1 MFTRV
6 RDWLQRWRITH
17 TGVGAVAQGPAA
29 MATGARGVSVRG
41 SVAHSIVVTGDHAI
55 VHTSPAARDTSA
67 LLTAYGQ
74 MLVAQC
80 QHLPLRGVDIQH
92 SDPQA
97 SQRRL
102 ELAQV
107 YIALQTTA
115 QKPRADAMDSQ
126 VGQHQAERLREEERA
141 PLSALEAVSAHPQVV
156 LLGDPGSGKS
166 TFLNHLALR
175 LATPLAQGQGA
186 PSPALP
192 GWPVAQAPWVPI
204 MIVLRDL
211 ARWLVHTG
219 VQQPTV
225 SHLWDFLVTR
235 LAAEKLEGVAD
246 ILAQALNDGQAV
258 LLLDGLDEIPTR
270 EERLLVREAVLAGAR
285 RYYRSRVIITC
296 RTLAYQDAAGRLP
309 DLPDFTLAPF
319 TAQHIDAFIAAWYAE
334 LRRVQILT
342 ADEAS
347 GLAQRLQQAV
357 RRPDLWRL
365 APNPLL
371 LTVMALVHTHRNRLP
386 EARALLYEETVHFL
400 LWHWEELKVGRDGPA
415 PRLRALLAQAECA
428 DTDLRGVL
436 WRLAFAA
443 HGASGAGEA
452 VADIGKWPLLEALAA
467 LHPQTSLDWARQ
479 VLEAMTLR
487 AGLLLERAPEVY
499 AFPHRTF
506 QEYLAGAALAVQA
519 DFAQEAAR
527 LSAEGPLWREAVL
540 LAVGRLVHVSGE
552 TDRPLALVGELCPVQ
567 ALETEVGRR

>member
-1 MFTRV
+1 M
-6 RDWLQRWRITH
+6 
-17 TGVGAVAQGPAA
+17 
-29 MATGARGVSVRG
+29 
-41 SVAHSIVVTGDHAI
+41 
-55 VHTSPAARDTSA
+55 
-67 LLTAYGQ
+67 
-74 MLVAQC
+74 
-80 QHLPLRGVDIQH
+80 
-92 SDPQA
+92 
-97 SQRRL
+97 
-102 ELAQV
+102 
-107 YIALQTTA
+107 
-115 QKPRADAMDSQ
+115 
-126 VGQHQAERLREEERA
+126 
-141 PLSALEAVSAHPQVV
+141 SAHPQVV

-166 TFLNHLALR
+166 TFINHLALR
-175 LATPLAQGQGA
+175 LATPLAQGQHDA
-186 PSPALP
+186 SLALP
-192 GWPVAQAPWVPI
+192 GWPVSHVPWVPI

-219 VQQPTV
+219 VRQATV

-246 ILAQALNDGQAV
+246 ILEQALNDGQAV

-270 EERLLVREAVLAGAR
+270 EERLLVRQAVLAGAR
-285 RYYRSRVIITC
+285 RYHRSRVIVTC
-296 RTLAYQDAAGRLP
+296 RTLAYQDTAGRLP
-309 DLPDFTLAPF
+309 GLPDFTLAPF
-319 TAQHIDAFIAAWYAE
+319 TEAHIDDFIVAWYAE
-334 LRRVQILT
+334 LTRVQSVT

-400 LWHWEELKVGRDGPA
+400 LWHWDELKVGRDGPT

-436 WRLAFAA
+436 WRLAFTA

-452 VADIGKWPLLEALAA
+452 VADIGKWPLLEALAT
-467 LHPQTSLDWARQ
+467 LHPQASLDWARQ

-506 QEYLAGAALAVQA
+506 QEYLAGAALSVRG

-567 ALETEVGRR
+567 LLETEVGRRQAALAGEVLLEMGPHRARGVLGRDLVERVQQRLVTLLRSSALPPVQRAAAGSTLGSLGARVFGPRPGPCRLSRCWGSSRFPPERSAWGATGRMMPWPMTTRSRSIVWNCHAITWRAIR